1 VGYYIVHKL
10 NVHEGIASR
19 AMLVVMNT
27 ARTVNDAPAPDPGF
41 SMLLDDQLC
50 FALYAAS
57 RAVTQRYRPLLDELG
72 LTYPQYLVMLVLW
85 EHGAVPIKDIGAALH
100 LDYGTLTP
108 LIKRLEANGLVRRER
123 VADDERTVQVSLT
136 EQGEELRARA
146 ADVPAAI
153 GAAMALTPQQFDE
166 AKRLLRLLADNVSG
180 ASA

>member
-1 VGYYIVHKL
+1 MLAGMDTAQSITGDSG
-10 NVHEGIASR
+10 GIAASDGEFT
-19 AMLVVMNT
+19 L
-27 ARTVNDAPAPDPGF
+27 
-41 SMLLDDQLC
+41 LLDDQLC

-85 EHGAVPIKDIGAALH
+85 EHGAVPIKDIGSALQ

-123 VADDERTVQVSLT
+123 SADDERTVRVSLT
-136 EQGEELRARA
+136 SEGEELRARA

-153 GAAMALTPQQFDE
+153 GAAMALSPQQFDE

-180 ASA
+180 VSASAATEVEP